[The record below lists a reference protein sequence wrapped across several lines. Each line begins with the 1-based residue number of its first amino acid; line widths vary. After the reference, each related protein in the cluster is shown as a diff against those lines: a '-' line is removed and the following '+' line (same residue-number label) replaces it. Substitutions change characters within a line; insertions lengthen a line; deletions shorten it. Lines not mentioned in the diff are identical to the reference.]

1 MVKAPSIL
9 LPPALFV
16 TYAGAYYDSFVY
28 GPPNKGY
35 LLDAAD

>member
-9 LPPALFV
+9 LPAALFV
-16 TYAGAYYDSFVY
+16 TCAGAYFVY